1 MKNVNRFLMLSV
13 LMIVVLASRAAS
25 ADVLK
30 IVVNDTIQ
38 PVEAEHIDRAVQ
50 EAQRTHADALLIEIK
65 TPGGMLSSMENIIE
79 SILHSQVPVIVYV
92 TPPGAGAS
100 SAGFFIL
107 ESADVAAMAPGTN
120 TGAAHPVLS
129 GGAPMD
135 PVMKDKVENYAA
147 SLMRSY
153 VSKRGRNVEVA
164 ESAIRQS
171 KSFTSDEAL
180 SQHLVDYIAK
190 DENDLFKQLEGKT
203 ITRFDGSKVTLHLS
217 GKPVAFYDLTL
228 KERILDWLM
237 DPSITFLLMAIGFLA
252 IYFEFNHPGAV
263 IPGVVGFIAVLLA
276 LYALNMLPFRSI
288 AIVMILSAFVMFI
301 LEAKFQT
308 HGALGIGGIVLM
320 IFGSLLLV
328 DGPIP
333 EMRVKL
339 WAAISISIPL
349 GIITIFLMTIALQ
362 ARRNKVVTG
371 EQGLI
376 GEVGI
381 ARTALTP
388 SGKVQLHGALWDAIA
403 PGNVEIGR
411 EVVVR
416 KVQDLILQVEP
427 SSVTTTSQRTV

>member
-1 MKNVNRFLMLSV
+1 MKNLNRFLMLFV
-13 LMIVVLASRAAS
+13 LMTGMLASRAAS

-30 IVVNDTIQ
+30 IVVDDTIQ
-38 PVEAEHIDRAVQ
+38 PVQAEHIDRAVK
-50 EAQRTHADALLIEIK
+50 EAERTHADALLIEMK
-65 TPGGMLSSMENIIE
+65 TPGGMLSSMEKIIE
-79 SILHSQVPVIVYV
+79 SVLHSQVPVIVYV
-92 TPPGAGAS
+92 TPSGAGAS

-135 PVMKDKVENYAA
+135 PVMKEKAENYAA

-180 SQHLVDYIAK
+180 SQHLIDYIAK

-217 GKPVAFYDLTL
+217 GKPVTLYDLTL

-288 AIVMILSAFVMFI
+288 AIVMIISAFVMFI

-320 IFGSLLLV
+320 VIGSLLLV

-362 ARRNKVVTG
+362 ARRNKIVTG

-388 SGKVQLHGALWDAIA
+388 AGKVQLHGALWDAIA
-403 PGNVEIGR
+403 PNDVEIGR

-416 KVQDLILQVEP
+416 KVQDLVLQVEP
-427 SSVTTTSQRTV
+427 SSVTSTSPRMV

>member
-1 MKNVNRFLMLSV
+1 MTKLNRFLRLSL
-13 LMIVVLASRAAS
+13 LMTGMLASRAAS

-30 IVVNDTIQ
+30 VVVDDTIQ
-38 PVEAEHIDRAVQ
+38 PVVAEHVDRAIQ
-50 EAQRTHADALLIEIK
+50 QAERTHAEAVLIEMK
-65 TPGGMLSSMENIIE
+65 TPGGMLSATEDIIE
-79 SILHSQVPVIVYV
+79 KILHSKVPVIIYV
-92 TPPGAGAS
+92 TPSGAGAS

-129 GGAPMD
+129 GGATMD
-135 PVMKDKVENYAA
+135 PVMKEKVENYAA

-190 DENDLFKQLEGKT
+190 DENDLFKQLEGKA

-217 GKPVAFYDLTL
+217 AKPIVFYDLTL
-228 KERILDWLM
+228 KERILDLLM

-288 AIVMILSAFVMFI
+288 AIVMILSAFVMFV

-320 IFGSLLLV
+320 VIGSLLLV

-339 WAAISISIPL
+339 WAALAISIPMGL
-349 GIITIFLMTIALQ
+349 ITIFLMTIALQ

-403 PGNVEIGR
+403 ASNVEIGR

-416 KVQDLILQVEP
+416 KVQDLVLQVEP
-427 SSVTTTSQRTV
+427 SSLTTTRQGTV